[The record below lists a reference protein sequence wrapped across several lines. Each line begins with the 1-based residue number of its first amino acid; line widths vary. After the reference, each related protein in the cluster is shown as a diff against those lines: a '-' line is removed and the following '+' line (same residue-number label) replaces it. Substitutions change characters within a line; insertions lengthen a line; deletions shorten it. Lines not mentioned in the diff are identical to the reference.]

1 MVLVLIM
8 LPAMMTRSKP
18 RRRQRGDIEVE
29 IIRLVESNVRRG
41 GHGTARESM
50 VVVGPVMMLVVAHI
64 EGEGRD
70 HVLEASTAGARGCRG
85 PVGVAA
91 QDDGGDEFD
100 RRLLWAQLAGGTCNA

>member
-29 IIRLVESNVRRG
+29 IVGLVESNVCGG
-41 GHGTARESM
+41 GHRAAREGV
-50 VVVGPVMMLVVAHI
+50 VVVGPVMVLVVAHI

-70 HVLEASTAGARGCRG
+70 HVLEASAAGARGCGG

-91 QDDGGDEFD
+91 QDDGGYEFD
-100 RRLLWAQLAGGTCNA
+100 RRLLWAQLAGGTCNV